1 VLWGTSALMFS
12 RRSKLWFLFN
22 IISSDE
28 VVFYMHE
35 HDNDVRL
42 GLYLGWNCSSFSL
55 VSIAILLPLW
65 LHAYP
70 IVNQFETPM
79 ALFCKSCFGLFQ
91 LVSAYSLSQ
100 NTIESA
106 KISRLFHQP
115 NQPYEAS
122 SLWEACAINCSQHL
136 AICRRRVKSLMLAN
150 MFHI

>member
-91 LVSAYSLSQ
+91 LILSHRTLLNQSKSAGFSTSRTSPTKQVHFGKLARLTAVS
-100 NTIESA
+100 IW
-106 KISRLFHQP
+106 
-115 NQPYEAS
+115 PYAGE
-122 SLWEACAINCSQHL
+122 E
-136 AICRRRVKSLMLAN
+136 
-150 MFHI
+150 